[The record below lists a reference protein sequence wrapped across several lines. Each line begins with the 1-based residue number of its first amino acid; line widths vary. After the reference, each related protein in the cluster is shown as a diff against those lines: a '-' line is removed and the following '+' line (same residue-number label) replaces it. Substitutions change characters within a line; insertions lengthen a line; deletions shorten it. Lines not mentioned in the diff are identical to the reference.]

1 MNSERCLA
9 VANGLRKRNETM
21 DLQPD
26 VQRLLRTI
34 RHEEPDRV
42 PLADFQVDTPIM
54 DQFMGRPIRTVE
66 DRMAFQAAA
75 GFDFI
80 YLRANYDYYGTSPVV
95 STGTPRSWEWSLAPE
110 SETEATFAD
119 GPLHTVADID
129 SYPWP
134 DPLTVDVSHLQT
146 AATTMPPGLGIITG
160 VGGIFTRTWMIMG
173 YEHFCLSLMDEPELV
188 SRVSAQVG
196 RIQCEVLRRL
206 VKMPQVFAVWYGDDL
221 AYSES
226 LMVSPEVL
234 RKYFFPWIEELV
246 GIAHNASMPFI
257 MHSDGNLWLVIED
270 LIALGVE
277 AIHPIE
283 PKAMDIY
290 QLKRRYG
297 AKLALFGNVDLGYM
311 LVEGTGRPEDVRAE
325 VRRLIRDLAPGG
337 GYAVSSGAGITR
349 YVTLENFK
357 AMRDATIE
365 FGEYPICA

>member
-1 MNSERCLA
+1 MSGRRSLA
-9 VANGLRKRNETM
+9 LANGLTQRTQTM
-21 DLQPD
+21 DVQPD
-26 VQRLLRTI
+26 IQRLLKTI

-42 PLADFQVDTPIM
+42 PLADLQVDTPIM
-54 DQFMGRPIRTVE
+54 DQFMERAIRTVE
-66 DRMAFQAAA
+66 DRIEFQAAA

-110 SETEATFAD
+110 SESEATFAD
-119 GPLHTVADID
+119 GPLHTLADID
-129 SYPWP
+129 TYPWP
-134 DPLTVDVSHLQT
+134 DARTVDVSLLET
-146 AATTMPPGLGIITG
+146 AATVLPPGLGIITG
-160 VGGIFTRTWMIMG
+160 VGGVFTRTWMIMG

-188 SRVSAQVG
+188 SKVSAQVG
-196 RIQCEVLRRL
+196 QIQCEVLRRL

-226 LMVSPEVL
+226 LMVSPKVL
-234 RKYFFPWIEELV
+234 RKYFFPWIEELA
-246 GIAHNASMPFI
+246 GIAHHAGMPFI

-283 PKAMDIY
+283 PKAMDIH
-290 QLKRRYG
+290 QLKQRYG
-297 AKLALFGNVDLGYM
+297 RKLALFGNVDLGYS

-325 VRRLIRDLAPGG
+325 VSRLISDLAPDG
-337 GYAVSSGAGITR
+337 GYAVASGAGITR

-365 FGEYPICA
+365 FGEYPIRA